1 MQRKEFHKDS
11 KSILENKVA
20 MEKKTDFQRIIIP
33 PEAPTDGR

>member
-1 MQRKEFHKDS
+1 MQRKEFHRDS

-20 MEKKTDFQRIIIP
+20 MGKTDFQRIIIP